1 MTPASPSALED
12 AVRTHDLTKRYGSRY
27 ALHGLDLAVPRG
39 TLFGFLGPNGAGKT
53 TTIRILLG
61 LLRATAGSASVLGR
75 DCRRDGARL
84 RGEVGYL
91 PGDVRLFDNRSGAAN
106 LRFFCAARGGRGGA
120 DGQARRLADAF
131 GLDLG
136 KRVRSYS
143 RGMKQKLGLIQA
155 LMHRPRLL
163 VLDEP
168 TTALDPLMREV
179 LYAELRTAVREGRTV
194 LFSSHTLSEVEQLC
208 DHVAI
213 LRDGRLVESE
223 RIEALRARALR
234 RVQVVFDGRPPPD
247 RELPTGLD
255 VVQRTSERL
264 SGSWTGDVQPLVDW
278 LARRRVR
285 DLVIAPPDLED
296 LFRAYYAAP
305 EAGASAPP
313 APRPAPAPAEAA
325 R

>member
-1 MTPASPSALED
+1 
-12 AVRTHDLTKRYGSRY
+12 
-27 ALHGLDLAVPRG
+27 
-39 TLFGFLGPNGAGKT
+39 
-53 TTIRILLG
+53 
-61 LLRATAGSASVLGR
+61 
-75 DCRRDGARL
+75 
-84 RGEVGYL
+84 
-91 PGDVRLFDNRSGAAN
+91 
-106 LRFFCAARGGRGGA
+106 
-120 DGQARRLADAF
+120 
-131 GLDLG
+131 
-136 KRVRSYS
+136 
-143 RGMKQKLGLIQA
+143 MKQKLGLIQA

-223 RIEALRARALR
+223 RIETLRARALR
-234 RVQVVFDGRPPPD
+234 RVQVVFDEQSPPD
-247 RELPTGLD
+247 RELPAGFH
-255 VVQRTSERL
+255 VAERTAERL
-264 SGSWTGDVQPLVDW
+264 SGAWTGDVQPLVDW

-296 LFRAYYAAP
+296 LFRTYYAAP
-305 EAGASAPP
+305 ATGA
-313 APRPAPAPAEAA
+313 RAPASPHAAAATAETG